1 METMKTQTLDL
12 PARDAVVVLAVD
24 IADVTATEIGFS
36 RHYLIGR
43 GSDLENPETAK
54 LARWT
59 PGTPLPVKP
68 PEGAALFVFLHP
80 TKTYS
85 EGFGGDGGSDIA
97 PEDRAMIRAAKRQA
111 PRVIC
116 VKAGAKA
123 VSSADAKHEAAT
135 RSFVNLD
142 LKYLREIKTIFKSC
156 MTRPNRQD
164 FIYLA
169 TKSFGLNLVVRVA
182 FAVQAVSSGQLPLVR
197 GVAVT
202 SWYQIQDCVFTIF
215 GQTYMK
221 FLGKMTGLFRV
232 GKAYL
237 GDFLFVYF
245 QMVGFEFM
253 NRLVLG
259 PLGENPLVYT
269 WKGMSLIFMNI
280 LQGLISGGPLT
291 PAINQMRR
299 VGLIS
304 HSTLMHL
311 YQLGGLTL
319 QFGLFASFGHQKI
332 YAALTGGTLLFSWG
346 SYLICTN
353 FFRDPEFLALDNPDT
368 LGRLDTLARQA

>member
-1 METMKTQTLDL
+1 
-12 PARDAVVVLAVD
+12 
-24 IADVTATEIGFS
+24 
-36 RHYLIGR
+36 
-43 GSDLENPETAK
+43 
-54 LARWT
+54 
-59 PGTPLPVKP
+59 
-68 PEGAALFVFLHP
+68 
-80 TKTYS
+80 
-85 EGFGGDGGSDIA
+85 
-97 PEDRAMIRAAKRQA
+97 MIRAAKRQA

-123 VSSADAKHEAAT
+123 VSSADAKNEAAT

-221 FLGKMTGLFRV
+221 FLGRMTGMLRL
-232 GKAYL
+232 GPIWL
-237 GDFLFVYF
+237 GDFSFVYVQLCF
-245 QMVGFEFM
+245 FEFL

-269 WKGMSLIFMNI
+269 LSGMGLIFVNI
-280 LQGLISGGPLT
+280 IQGMVSGGPLI
-291 PAINQMRR
+291 PAINKMRR
-299 VGLIS
+299 VGVIS
-304 HSTLMHL
+304 HSTMMHF
-311 YQLGGLTL
+311 YQLSSLTM
-319 QFGLFASFGHQKI
+319 QFGLFASFGYQRFYFLLTGATLI
-332 YAALTGGTLLFSWG
+332 LSWSSYAIFSLFYSDPPAVPAAAAL
-346 SYLICTN
+346 
-353 FFRDPEFLALDNPDT
+353 AA
-368 LGRLDTLARQA
+368 RLDALASMS